1 MKKTPDARFVYR
13 DAVWTG
19 QDMIG
24 TGVASFSHLSG
35 VHYQNAPQWD
45 EYLAAINRSDLPIHR
60 AFATNREEQLTREV
74 ILQLKLGALDTAYF
88 RAKFGVDIVTH
99 FATALSGLRDEGM
112 LQFDADSV
120 ALTDEGLMRVDQLL
134 PDFYQTQYRNAR
146 YT

>member
-1 MKKTPDARFVYR
+1 MYR

-24 TGVASFSHLSG
+24 TGVASFSAPERRPLS
-35 VHYQNAPQWD
+35 
-45 EYLAAINRSDLPIHR
+45 ERAAVGRVPRRYRPRRPPHPPLFRH
-60 AFATNREEQLTREV
+60 NREEQLTREV
-74 ILQLKLGALDTAYF
+74 ILQLKLGVLDTAYF
-88 RAKFGVDIVTH
+88 RAKFGVDIVAH

-120 ALTDEGLMRVDQLL
+120 TLTDEGLMRVDQLL